1 MLRTCGMAAGETLAL
16 PLRARTATSRG
27 VGGGAGRKGDTA
39 AAEVAGA
46 GDYGRDAAG
55 EEAHAAAEL
64 RIRGSHPRP

>member
-27 VGGGAGRKGDTA
+27 VGGGAGRKGTA